1 MDFTGIKNCIM
12 ESNPDCIGFSELS
25 DYIYKYGT
33 LFIALVGLVLSLRQ
47 TYLRH
52 KENKRKLTFGVI
64 DIFVQVNCVCVKYW
78 VYSGSSKPI
87 NITRIQAIYNS
98 EQFDAVYIPTI
109 VQTDP
114 NIEEIIYPE
123 KSDKMPLYLAPYGSH
138 SGFIAFPR
146 QENNTDTQQI
156 TLKITTGEGKPI
168 TVLLKKNSTVYIER
182 KIKKTNHYDL

>member
-1 MDFTGIKNCIM
+1 MDDLFLKSI
-12 ESNPDCIGFSELS
+12 SASELS
-25 DYIYKYGT
+25 NYIYQYGT
-33 LFIALVGLVLSLRQ
+33 LVIAFIGLVLSLRQ

-52 KENKRKLTFGVI
+52 KENKRKLTFSVM
-64 DIFVQVNCVCVKYW
+64 DIFVQVNCICVKYW

-87 NITRIQAIYNS
+87 NITRIQVIHNN
-98 EQFDAVYIPTI
+98 EQFDTI
-109 VQTDP
+109 YMPIVVQTDP
-114 NIEEIIYPE
+114 NLDQNIYSE
-123 KSDKMPLYLAPYGSH
+123 KSDKLPLYLAPYGSH

-182 KIKKTNHYDL
+182 KIKKTNHYDI

>member
-1 MDFTGIKNCIM
+1 MPAIK
-12 ESNPDCIGFSELS
+12 FSELS
-25 DYIYKYGT
+25 EYIYKYAT
-33 LFIALVGLVLSLRQ
+33 PIIALVGLVMSIIQ
-47 TYLRH
+47 AYLRH
-52 KENKRKLTFGVI
+52 KENKRKLTFGVM
-64 DIFVQVNCVCVKYW
+64 DIFVQVNCLCVKYW

-98 EQFDAVYIPTI
+98 EQFDTVYIPTI

-123 KSDKMPLYLAPYGSH
+123 KSDKLPLYLAPYGSH

-156 TLKITTGEGKPI
+156 TLKISTGEVKPI

-182 KIKKTNHYDL
+182 KIKKINHYEVKKGT